1 MDINDFLKN
10 GVSVPNPNYKKPSK
24 KNPAGSPKFIQSDT
38 YGDALDYGS
47 RIGQHLAANSY
58 DLTHLNTG
66 NEKWDDYGVHINP
79 VNTEEELQREKANNQ
94 SALEQATNS
103 VVQAVGNEVVLGTFL
118 GLSNLVDAAV
128 NLRADEGEND
138 YTNPFSTWLE
148 GLQDDVRNRFEIYQ
162 KDSNATWALGDF
174 GWWANNAVSIAS
186 SASMLIPSTGVVK
199 GLGALGKIAN
209 IGTRATRLA
218 ARATKAITGTTRS
231 TARLA
236 KSIGVGTEIGAN
248 AFLSRTMENYLE
260 ARGVYTD
267 VRDNTLSRIQ
277 QMSPEEK
284 QEMIRRNPQLTGKTD
299 EEMANYIAGA
309 SADETFRNDYAMLLM
324 DIAQFKAI
332 GSLWKGMTNKT
343 ATAALRQENK
353 QAIRS
358 LVGETTENATKAAS
372 KNSWL
377 TNRIDRIKEGLKH
390 PLTTAGTIEWS
401 EGFEEGYQGIQTEK
415 GKEVAEMI
423 LDPEFTPRSIES
435 YLTDGAIWEQAT
447 WGALGGMGFQ
457 AAGKGLG
464 NLYRKGEA
472 IYKHKRGK
480 LSDEDFATNMTAEEK
495 IRAAEIQGRAAMN
508 KKFVD
513 DMKLLNDLKS
523 TDEYKKDPITGER
536 LKEDGV
542 DINKSITPEEAEIKK
557 AKLVNDYISAMAM
570 NAVDAGNYDLFR
582 EYVSSPEFDR
592 YFKEAGLELNAG
604 DKQFSQQLLERA
616 DEVVNNYETNLY
628 NVLRNTEVDNDSV
641 ARIAAREIT
650 RERLAVNELTERRD
664 LLQDKINEVNT
675 ADSTLLD
682 NYRRKAITNYA
693 KRQLAQIDKMEQ
705 AMYED
710 YRNHNITE
718 QAKNQYEKDYN
729 SRRKSLI
736 KFLNDNNPFEGGV
749 ANQIKSLYNNMGI
762 SGQSVSSEINKTMD
776 VIESLITGKETGTLP
791 KSVTDLIDKQIGIED
806 ALSYQ
811 EFILPKTQEDYVDR
825 VNETSQQVD
834 KLTKKRLDDAAK
846 KVEDYIRQQD
856 DLQKAINDIMA
867 GNVESLKNELDILKI
882 GYYSTDGYTKSI
894 MATIREEQ
902 AKRRKQQQAEQEVVV
917 DGTKDSTNKAT
928 VARENIN
935 AVNDTAEANSEQGQ
949 TGTQSSPSTGNETQA
964 QQQGQQTQQPQAQPK
979 IAPTA
984 EEEAAQATITIEEVE
999 GFDRVAA
1006 ADAAKVAEA
1015 FNMNID
1021 EEAVGRASTI
1031 AFDIFKTS
1039 RNIFDDAL
1047 GKDINSPEVQRLI
1060 TMITER
1066 LEEQGVSV
1074 GFAPAAAKRGARLAL
1089 NMISRKLEKRKDSK
1103 AELFKSLADTIAAKQ
1118 DMTGDMAAITKSLND
1133 AELDI
1138 IINRLLETYKEYK
1151 DIATPKGQKT
1161 IINLERLF
1169 NDIIYNK
1176 DIGIDIDTAMHILYN
1191 MRDYITNPLNTK
1203 YEFTHKRSLNAILKN
1218 PVEFFNSVTNARL
1231 EEVQLDNYM
1240 HISPSSRR
1248 TEEYER
1254 LIAGLNGGEDVEIEY
1269 LPDRNGNLNSISL
1282 KVNGKEIGFISTVT
1296 PNSTN
1301 TGYKVFIS
1309 KYSGGI
1315 AYNITQDGEN
1325 YSSNSDALFNAIF
1338 DSNDVLW
1345 DIVNKQHRHNINS
1358 ANRAISDEEVS
1369 KFMNHPVLKKAIED
1383 GVIVL
1388 PKKWDERTR
1397 KVVDKYVTDKQKA
1410 QFIIN
1415 ALEGVV
1421 FFNPYA
1427 QTRIEYRNSYK
1438 QWIQNAFTNY
1448 KNTHRIQTTL
1458 DTNKKLVTKFAGLAN
1473 TYGIN
1478 GSDIKSIVDEEEH
1491 GISDIGLTFDKNPIV
1506 GVVST
1511 DGNTMLVNE
1520 KTGKAISSAAPFAVG
1535 SMGMLIGGRE
1545 DTPILA
1551 MFTSANKLGDK
1562 IKKQLKDELTDI
1574 LTGFQQGKYTY
1585 EEVDKKLSSLFNGPG
1600 INNPTIFQGYSVV
1613 HNGNS
1618 LALSIG
1624 GQLKQYVL
1632 VINKFKKGTTEIGTG
1647 ISYAPNGEREK
1658 SRSSISVDKKFINN
1672 IANEIAD
1679 NVVYNRTFYTLDNI
1693 GQDNTSDNPY
1703 MHKENGKF
1711 VIDLGGIK
1719 TIYDS
1724 FGDFVLQE
1732 NAFNTNQGRNAQGGY
1747 FDNTDKVN
1755 SLYIDISVLEAPAS
1769 KQSPVKEG
1777 THQSVADTIK
1787 TATTD
1792 KLNSSKELLET
1803 ATVPQDEIDFLS
1815 GNNIYNIPLVPEEYG
1830 YDSKLTREYAVFR
1843 NGKIFFGNTGAN
1855 YVNSSP
1861 FSLKRLLIHENLHDK
1876 FNKQNLFARQGLV
1889 EDLFDTYNATLEA
1902 IENIIQTTSEDSA
1915 EYKNAIQVRQWLE
1928 NNKFNP
1934 TDYFTQFNAKKNAQ
1948 YAAMSEEERS
1958 RIFAEEWLVETLTQ
1972 PLLMNFLNSTEYRG
1986 QEVAVEGIANENKSI
2001 WQKIIDLLLKLFGK
2015 GRTNIK
2021 NNTIFAQQYLILGN
2035 IDDTINNTKKEVD
2048 EQVITNKDAGED
2060 TTKNTEDSKEVV
2072 EDDYDEEL
2080 GIVEEDTDD
2089 AEDSSDD
2096 ADSIN
2101 LDDEIELDAITTSA
2115 EEYTTEE
2122 QNILNN
2128 APRNSQG
2135 KLLAPN
2141 DKPSNLTEKQ
2151 YAQVRTKAFKRWFGD
2166 WENNPETASK
2176 VVDKNGEPLIVYRAG
2191 EINEDGTLRTSYEAY
2206 YFTPSKSYA
2215 EQYEEQYAEQ
2225 ENISIHSFF
2234 LKANS
2239 INNIVNGARPI
2250 IRSDGKKVPKRGL
2263 FEMPWSKE
2271 DVNIILE
2278 GKEAAY
2284 SDGEY
2289 LIPNSNQIKSATD
2302 NIGTFDANNDNIR
2315 YATTTD
2321 ALDYIIDHVAN
2332 DGGATAETFGVTRIT
2347 NMADYLNMFAE
2358 QDKPLIVKMLDNG
2371 ELKYACR

>member
-1 MDINDFLKN
+1 MDLKDFIEN
-10 GVSVPNPNYKKPSK
+10 GATIKNPNYKKPSK
-24 KNPAGSPKFIQSDT
+24 SNPTGSSRFIISDNLE
-38 YGDALDYGS
+38 DAYDNGT
-47 RIGQHLAANSY
+47 RIGKVLAEESY

-66 NEKWDDYGVHINP
+66 NEKWEKYGVHINP
-79 VNTEEELQREKANNQ
+79 INTEEELQKERANNQ
-94 SALEQATNS
+94 SALEQAGNS
-103 VVQAVGNEVVLGTFL
+103 IVQAVGNEVVLGTFL
-118 GLSNLVDAAV
+118 GFSNIVDAAK
-128 NLRADEGEND
+128 NLFSNDETND

-148 GLQDDVRNRFEIYQ
+148 GLQNDIRQKFEIYQ
-162 KDSNATWALGDF
+162 KDPNASWSIGDF

-186 SASMLIPSTGVVK
+186 TASMLIPSTGIIK
-199 GLGALGKIAN
+199 GISTIGKIRN
-209 IGTRATRLA
+209 IGSKTAMLA
-218 ARATKAITGTTRS
+218 ARAAKAVSGTTNS

-236 KSIGVGTEIGAN
+236 KSIELGTEIGST

-267 VRDNTLSRIQ
+267 IYDSTLKRINE
-277 QMSPEEK
+277 MSDEDK
-284 QEMIRRNPQLTGKTD
+284 QNMIKRNPQLKD
-299 EEMANYIAGA
+299 KSNEEMAKYIAGE
-309 SADETFRNDYAMLLM
+309 SADRTFANDYAMLLM

-332 GSLWKGMTNKT
+332 SNLWKGTINKT
-343 ATAALRQENK
+343 ATSALRSENK
-353 QAIRS
+353 QAIKS
-358 LVGETTENATKAAS
+358 LVGETTENVTKATS

-377 TNRIDRIKEGLKH
+377 SNRIDRIKEGLKH
-390 PLTTAGTIEWS
+390 PLTTAGTIEWT
-401 EGFEEGYQGIQTEK
+401 EGIEEGYQGIQTEK

-423 LDPEFTPRSIES
+423 INPKFTPRTIES
-435 YLTDGAIWEQAT
+435 YLTDAEIWEQAF
-447 WGALGGMGFQ
+447 WGVLGGMGFQ
-457 AAGKGLG
+457 AAGKALG

-472 IYKHKRGK
+472 IYKHKKGK
-480 LSDEDFATNMTAEEK
+480 LSDEDFASNMTAEEK
-495 IRAAEIQGRAAMN
+495 VRASEINNRAAMN

-523 TDEYKKDPITGER
+523 PDEYREDPITGER
-536 LKEDGV
+536 IKEDGV

-557 AKLVNDYISAMAM
+557 AKLVNDYVSAMAM
-570 NAVDAGNYDLFR
+570 NAIDAGNYDLFK
-582 EYVSSPEFDR
+582 EYVSSPEFDK

-604 DKQFSQQLLERA
+604 DKQFSQQMLERA
-616 DEVVNNYETNLY
+616 EEVANNYQTNLY
-628 NVLRNTEVDNDSV
+628 NVLRNTEVENDSV
-641 ARIAAREIT
+641 ARIVAREIT
-650 RERLAVNELTERRD
+650 REQLAVNELTERKD
-664 LLQDKINEVNT
+664 LLQEKIDNIRNINFT
-675 ADSTLLD
+675 SLD
-682 NYRRKAITNYA
+682 AYRIKATVDYI
-693 KRQLAQIDKMEQ
+693 KKQLANINRAEQ
-705 AMYED
+705 SMYED
-710 YRNHNITE
+710 YRNNNITE
-718 QAKNQYEKDYN
+718 QAKNQYEKDYDN
-729 SRRKSLI
+729 RRKSLI
-736 KFLNDNNPFEGGV
+736 KFLNDNNYFIGDYYNKII
-749 ANQIKSLYNNMGI
+749 ALYKNINDYSKDI
-762 SGQSVSSEINKTMD
+762 NFDFNKTINILES
-776 VIESLITGKETGTLP
+776 VIENDKANNLP
-791 KSVTDLIDKQIGIED
+791 KSVSELIDKQIGVED
-806 ALSYQ
+806 ALSFT
-811 EFILPKTQEDYVDR
+811 EFNLPKTQEDFVER
-825 VNETSQQVD
+825 VSDTEQQVD
-834 KLTKKRLDDAAK
+834 KLAKKRLDDAAK

-867 GNVESLKNELDILKI
+867 GNVESLKKELDILKI

-894 MATIREEQ
+894 IATVREEQ
-902 AKRRKQQQAEQEVVV
+902 AKRKKQQQAEREVVI
-917 DGTKDSTNKAT
+917 DGSKGSEKKAAD
-928 VARENIN
+928 VRENIN
-935 AVNDTAEANSEQGQ
+935 AVNDAAEANSNQEEAGS
-949 TGTQSSPSTGNETQA
+949 QSSPSTGERTQA
-964 QQQGQQTQQPQAQPK
+964 QQQPQQ
-979 IAPTA
+979 APTKTA
-984 EEEAAQATITIEEVE
+984 EEEAAKATITAEEIE
-999 GFDRVAA
+999 GFDKAA
-1006 ADAAKVAEA
+1006 IADAAKVAEA
-1015 FNMNID
+1015 FNMNVD

-1047 GKDINSPEVQRLI
+1047 GKDINSPEVQRFI
-1060 TMITER
+1060 NMITER

-1089 NMISRKLEKRKDSK
+1089 NMISRKLQKRKDSK
-1103 AELFKSLADTIAAKQ
+1103 AELFKNLADTVAAKQ
-1118 DMTGDMAAITKSLND
+1118 DITGDMAAITKSLND
-1133 AELDI
+1133 AELDTVI
-1138 IINRLLETYKEYK
+1138 DRLLDAYREYK
-1151 DIATPKGQKT
+1151 DIATPKGQKV

-1169 NDIIYNK
+1169 NDIIYNE

-1203 YEFTHKRSLNAILKN
+1203 YEFTHRRSLNAILKN
-1218 PVEFFNSVTNARL
+1218 PVEFFNSITNARL

-1269 LPDRNGNLNSISL
+1269 LPDRNGNINSISL
-1282 KVNGKEIGFISTVT
+1282 KVNGKEIGYISTVT

-1315 AYNITQDGEN
+1315 AYNITKDGEN

-1338 DSNDVLW
+1338 DTNDILW
-1345 DIVNKQHRHNINS
+1345 DIVNKQHRHNLNS
-1358 ANRAISDEEVS
+1358 GNRAINDEEIS
-1369 KFMNHPVLKKAIED
+1369 KFMNHPVIKKAIAD

-1388 PKKWDERTR
+1388 PKKWDERSR

-1415 ALEGVV
+1415 ILEGVV
-1421 FFNPYA
+1421 FFNPFA

-1438 QWIQNAFTNY
+1438 QWIKNAFTNY
-1448 KNTHRIQTTL
+1448 KNTHRIQTAL
-1458 DTNKKLVTKFAGLAN
+1458 DNNKKIITKFAGLAN
-1473 TYGIN
+1473 TYGIR
-1478 GSDIKSIVDEEEH
+1478 STDIKSIIDDTEH
-1491 GISDIGLTFDKNPIV
+1491 GISDIGLTFDRNPVV

-1511 DGNTMLVNE
+1511 DGNTMLINE

-1535 SMGMLIGGRE
+1535 SMGMLIGGHE

-1585 EEVDKKLSSLFNGPG
+1585 KEVDKKLSSLFNGPG

-1672 IANEIAD
+1672 IVNEIAD

-1693 GQDNTSDNPY
+1693 GQDSTSDNPY

-1711 VIDLGGIK
+1711 VIDLGGVK
-1719 TIYDS
+1719 TTYDS

-1732 NAFNTNQGRNAQGGY
+1732 NAFNTNQGRNEQGGY

-1755 SLYIDISVLEAPAS
+1755 SLYIDISVLETPAS
-1769 KQSPVKEG
+1769 KQSPVKGEYK
-1777 THQSVADTIK
+1777 SVADTIR

-1792 KLNSSKELLET
+1792 KLNSSKELLEH

-1815 GNNIYNIPLVPEEYG
+1815 GNNVYNIPLVPEEYG
-1830 YDSKLTREYAVFR
+1830 YDNKLTREYAVFR
-1843 NGKIFFGNTGAN
+1843 NGKIFFGNAGAN

-1889 EDLFDTYNATLEA
+1889 EDLLDTYNATLEA
-1902 IENIIQTTSEDSA
+1902 IENIIQTASEDSA
-1915 EYKNAIQVRQWLE
+1915 EYKNAVQVRQWLE

-1934 TDYFTQFNAKKNAQ
+1934 TGYFTQFNAEKNAQ

-2035 IDDTINNTKKEVD
+2035 IDNTINNTKEEVN
-2048 EQVITNKDAGED
+2048 EQVITDKDAGED

-2089 AEDSSDD
+2089 AEDSSNN
-2096 ADSIN
+2096 ADNIN

-2115 EEYTTEE
+2115 EE
-2122 QNILNN
+2122 
-2128 APRNSQG
+2128 
-2135 KLLAPN
+2135 
-2141 DKPSNLTEKQ
+2141 
-2151 YAQVRTKAFKRWFGD
+2151 
-2166 WENNPETASK
+2166 
-2176 VVDKNGEPLIVYRAG
+2176 
-2191 EINEDGTLRTSYEAY
+2191 
-2206 YFTPSKSYA
+2206 
-2215 EQYEEQYAEQ
+2215 
-2225 ENISIHSFF
+2225 
-2234 LKANS
+2234 
-2239 INNIVNGARPI
+2239 
-2250 IRSDGKKVPKRGL
+2250 
-2263 FEMPWSKE
+2263 
-2271 DVNIILE
+2271 
-2278 GKEAAY
+2278 
-2284 SDGEY
+2284 
-2289 LIPNSNQIKSATD
+2289 
-2302 NIGTFDANNDNIR
+2302 
-2315 YATTTD
+2315 
-2321 ALDYIIDHVAN
+2321 YIIDHVAN

-2358 QDKPLIVKMLDNG
+2358 QDKPLIAKMLDNG

>member
-1 MDINDFLKN
+1 MNIDDFLKN

-24 KNPAGSPKFIQSDT
+24 KNPAGSPKFIQSDN
-38 YGDALDYGS
+38 YNDALDYGS
-47 RIGQHLAANSY
+47 RIGKALAANSY

-66 NEKWDDYGVHINP
+66 TEKWDDYGVHINP
-79 VNTEEELQREKANNQ
+79 VNTEEELQRERANNQ
-94 SALEQATNS
+94 SALEQAGNA
-103 VVQAVGNEVVLGTFL
+103 VVQAVGNEVILGTAL
-118 GLSNLVDAAV
+118 GLSNLVDAAI
-128 NLRADEGEND
+128 NIGAEEGEND
-138 YTNPFSTWLE
+138 YTNPVSTWLE
-148 GLQDDVRNRFEIYQ
+148 GLQNDVRNRFEIYQ
-162 KDSNATWALGDF
+162 KDPNATWALGDF
-174 GWWANNAVSIAS
+174 GWWANNSVSIAS
-186 SASMLIPSTGVVK
+186 TASLLIPSTAVVK
-199 GLGALGKIAN
+199 GLDALGKIAN
-209 IGTRATRLA
+209 IGTKAARLA
-218 ARATKAITGTTRS
+218 ARVTKAVTGTTRS

-236 KSIGVGTEIGAN
+236 KSIGVSTEIGAN

-260 ARGVYTD
+260 ARGVYTG

-277 QMSPEEK
+277 QMSDEEK
-284 QEMIRRNPQLTGKTD
+284 QKMIERNPQLAGKTD

-353 QAIRS
+353 KAIKS
-358 LVGETTENATKAAS
+358 LVGETTENATKATS

-377 TNRIDRIKEGLKH
+377 SNRLDRIKEGLKH

-401 EGFEEGYQGIQTEK
+401 EGIEEGYQGIQTEK

-423 LDPEFTPRSIES
+423 LDPEFTPRTIGS
-435 YLTDGAIWEQAT
+435 YLTDGEIWEQAF
-447 WGALGGMGFQ
+447 WGVLGGMGFQ
-457 AAGKGLG
+457 VAGKALG

-472 IYKHKRGK
+472 LYKHKRGK
-480 LSDEDFATNMTAEEK
+480 LSDEDFASNMTAKEK
-495 IRAAEIQGRAAMN
+495 IRASEINNRAAMN

-523 TDEYKKDPITGER
+523 PDEYREDPITGER

-542 DINKSITPEEAEIKK
+542 DVNKSITPEEAEIKK
-557 AKLVNDYISAMAM
+557 SKLVNDYVSAMAM
-570 NAVDAGNYDLFR
+570 NAVDAGNYDLFK
-582 EYVSSPEFDR
+582 EYVSSPEFDK
-592 YFKEAGLELNAG
+592 YFQEAGLELNAG
-604 DKQFSQQLLERA
+604 DRQFSQQMLERA
-616 DEVVNNYETNLY
+616 DEVANNYQTNLY
-628 NVLRNTEVDNDSV
+628 NVLRNTEVENDSV
-641 ARIAAREIT
+641 VRIAAREIT
-650 RERLAVNELTERRD
+650 REQLAVNELSERRD
-664 LLQDKINEVNT
+664 LLEDKINKLNT
-675 ADSTLLD
+675 ADSTLID
-682 NYRRKAITNYA
+682 NYRRKAITNYV
-693 KRQLAQIDKMEQ
+693 KKQLAQIDKMEQ
-705 AMYED
+705 VMYED

-718 QAKNQYEKDYN
+718 QAKNQYERDYN
-729 SRRKSLI
+729 HRRKSLI
-736 KFLNDNNPFEGGV
+736 KFLNDNNPFEGDV
-749 ANQIKSLYNNMGI
+749 AKQIQSLYENIGI
-762 SGQSVSSEINKTMD
+762 NDQAISSEINKTMN
-776 VIESLITGKETGTLP
+776 VIESFITGEDAGSLP
-791 KSVTDLIDKQIGIED
+791 KAVTELIDKQIGVED
-806 ALSYQ
+806 ALSFT
-811 EFILPKTQEDYVDR
+811 EFNLPKTQEDFVER
-825 VNETSQQVD
+825 VSDTEQQVD
-834 KLTKKRLDDAAK
+834 KLSKKRLDDAAK

-867 GNVESLKNELDILKI
+867 GNVESLKKELDILKI
-882 GYYSTDGYTKSI
+882 GYYSTDGYTRSI
-894 MATIREEQ
+894 MATVREEQ
-902 AKRRKQQQAEQEVVV
+902 SKRRKQQEAEREVVV
-917 DGTKDSTNKAT
+917 DGSKGSEKKAAE
-928 VARENIN
+928 VRENIN
-935 AVNDTAEANSEQGQ
+935 AVNDAAEANSNKGETDSQP
-949 TGTQSSPSTGNETQA
+949 SPSTGEETL
-964 QQQGQQTQQPQAQPK
+964 TPQQPRQAPTQ
-979 IAPTA
+979 TA
-984 EEEAAQATITIEEVE
+984 EEEAAKATITAEEVE
-999 GFDRVAA
+999 GFDKAA
-1006 ADAAKVAEA
+1006 VADAAKVAEA

-1060 TMITER
+1060 TIITER

-1089 NMISRKLEKRKDSK
+1089 NMISRKLASRKDSK
-1103 AELFKSLADTIAAKQ
+1103 ADLFKNLADSIAAKA
-1118 DMTGDMAAITKSLND
+1118 DMTKDMAAITKSLND
-1133 AELDI
+1133 AELDTI
-1138 IINRLLETYKEYK
+1138 IDRLLDTYREYK
-1151 DIATPKGQKT
+1151 DIATPKGQKV

-1169 NDIIYNK
+1169 NDIIYNE

-1203 YEFTHKRSLNAILKN
+1203 YEFTHRRSLNAILKN

-1248 TEEYER
+1248 TEEYEK

-1338 DSNDVLW
+1338 DTNDVLW
-1345 DIVNKQHRHNINS
+1345 DIVNKQHRHNLNS
-1358 ANRAISDEEVS
+1358 GNRAINDEEIS
-1369 KFMNHPVLKKAIED
+1369 KFMNHPVIKKAIAD

-1388 PKKWDERTR
+1388 PKKWDERSR
-1397 KVVDKYVTDKQKA
+1397 KVVDKYVTDKQKS

-1421 FFNPYA
+1421 FFNPFA

-1438 QWIQNAFTNY
+1438 QWIKNAFTNY
-1448 KNTHRIQTTL
+1448 KNTHKIQTAL
-1458 DTNKKLVTKFAGLAN
+1458 STNKKIITKFAGLAN
-1473 TYGIN
+1473 TYGG
-1478 GSDIKSIVDEEEH
+1478 GSTDIKSIIDDTEH
-1491 GISDIGLTFDKNPIV
+1491 GISDIGLTFDRNPVV
-1506 GVVST
+1506 GVVSA
-1511 DGNTMLVNE
+1511 DGNTMLINE
-1520 KTGKAISSAAPFAVG
+1520 KTGKTVSSAAPFAVG

-1672 IANEIAD
+1672 IVNEIAD

-1703 MHKENGKF
+1703 MHKEHGKF

-1732 NAFNTNQGRNAQGGY
+1732 NAFNTNQGRNEQGGY

-1755 SLYIDISVLEAPAS
+1755 SLYIDISILEAPDS
-1769 KQSPVKEG
+1769 KQSPVEEEYK
-1777 THQSVADTIK
+1777 SVADTIR

-1792 KLNSSKELLET
+1792 KLNSSKELLEH

-1815 GNNIYNIPLVPEEYG
+1815 GNNVYNIPLIPEEYG

-1843 NGKIFFGNTGAN
+1843 NGKIFFGNAGAN

-1902 IENIIQTTSEDSA
+1902 IENIIQTASEDSA
-1915 EYKNAIQVRQWLE
+1915 EYKNAVQVRQWLE

-1934 TDYFTQFNAKKNAQ
+1934 TDYFTQFNAEKNAQ

-1958 RIFAEEWLVETLTQ
+1958 RIFAEEWIVETLTQ

-1986 QEVAVEGIANENKSI
+1986 QEVAVEGIANENKTI

-2035 IDDTINNTKKEVD
+2035 IDNTINNTKEEVD
-2048 EQVITNKDAGED
+2048 EQVITDKDAGKD
-2060 TTKNTEDSKEVV
+2060 ATKNTEDSKEVV

-2115 EEYTTEE
+2115 EEY
-2122 QNILNN
+2122 
-2128 APRNSQG
+2128 
-2135 KLLAPN
+2135 
-2141 DKPSNLTEKQ
+2141 
-2151 YAQVRTKAFKRWFGD
+2151 
-2166 WENNPETASK
+2166 
-2176 VVDKNGEPLIVYRAG
+2176 
-2191 EINEDGTLRTSYEAY
+2191 
-2206 YFTPSKSYA
+2206 
-2215 EQYEEQYAEQ
+2215 
-2225 ENISIHSFF
+2225 
-2234 LKANS
+2234 
-2239 INNIVNGARPI
+2239 
-2250 IRSDGKKVPKRGL
+2250 
-2263 FEMPWSKE
+2263 
-2271 DVNIILE
+2271 
-2278 GKEAAY
+2278 
-2284 SDGEY
+2284 
-2289 LIPNSNQIKSATD
+2289 
-2302 NIGTFDANNDNIR
+2302 
-2315 YATTTD
+2315 
-2321 ALDYIIDHVAN
+2321 IIDHVAN
-2332 DGGATAETFGVTRIT
+2332 DGSATAETFGVTRIT

-2358 QDKPLIVKMLDNG
+2358 QDKPLIAKMLENG